1 MRSETTTT
9 NSNDI
14 LVIGSKKITL
24 ILSYEGEEIEIKCNL
39 KDKVKKVLKSY
50 AKQYINEEFSHLAF
64 LYSGKM
70 LGKDD
75 YKKKITDII
84 SRVDRDNRKMNM
96 IVNNFN
102 TYTIS
107 NDFININLIL
117 DSQNPIILKGK
128 KTETIKAILTR
139 NASKIGKEINS
150 FVFKY
155 GDEEINLNKKFD
167 DIVNDNDRKCSKMNI
182 NAIQNIIIVA
192 KIKNYV

>member
-1 MRSETTTT
+1 MSSETTTT

-39 KDKVKKVLKSY
+39 KDKVEKVLKSY

-84 SRVDRDNRKMNM
+84 SRIDRDNR
-96 IVNNFN
+96 
-102 TYTIS
+102 
-107 NDFININLIL
+107 
-117 DSQNPIILKGK
+117 
-128 KTETIKAILTR
+128 
-139 NASKIGKEINS
+139 
-150 FVFKY
+150 
-155 GDEEINLNKKFD
+155 
-167 DIVNDNDRKCSKMNI
+167 
-182 NAIQNIIIVA
+182 
-192 KIKNYV
+192 